1 MLGGTNLSNKQHI
14 TIKGIK
20 DGLLFLL
27 DDECQLDVL
36 LAELK
41 LKIEKTH
48 QQLLSGPLIH
58 VHLRLG
64 KRELTD
70 SQIDQI
76 TDIIGQQGNLIIK
89 SIENDLPQKNKPHS
103 QLKIV
108 TSIVRS
114 GQIIEAE
121 EDILLIGD
129 VHAGGVIRC
138 GGDAYILGA
147 LHGQIFAGQANRREA
162 IVVASL
168 FQPTLVVIDDMNWN
182 PVENFKQ
189 TDGSMEFA
197 SIVDDHI
204 HIDKISTLHHHNR
217 FPIIM
222 KGV

>member
-14 TIKGIK
+14 TIKGVK

-36 LAELK
+36 ISELK
-41 LKIEKTH
+41 YKIEKTH

-58 VHLRLG
+58 VHIRLG

-70 SQIDQI
+70 GQVEQL
-76 TDIIGQQGNLIIK
+76 TEIIRQQGNLIIK
-89 SIENDLPQKNKPHS
+89 SIENDLPIKDKPHS
-103 QLKIV
+103 QMKIV

-114 GQIIEAE
+114 GQIIEAD

-129 VHAGGVIRC
+129 VHSGGVIRC

-147 LHGQIFAGQANRREA
+147 LHGQVFAGQANRREA

-168 FQPTLVVIDDMNWN
+168 LSPSLIVIDDVHWN
-182 PVENFKQ
+182 TEEPRSS
-189 TDGSMEFA
+189 DGIMEFA
-197 SIVDDHI
+197 SIIDDGI
-204 HIDKISTLHHHNR
+204 HIDKLSSLHHHNR
-217 FPIIM
+217 LPIMM

>member
-27 DDECQLDVL
+27 DDECHLDDL
-36 LAELK
+36 LSELK

-48 QQLLSGPLIH
+48 QQLLTGPLIH

-64 KRELTD
+64 KRELTE
-70 SQIDQI
+70 SQTEQL
-76 TDIIGQQGNLIIK
+76 TEIIRQQGNLIIK
-89 SIENDLPQKNKPHS
+89 SIENDLPIKDKPHS
-103 QLKIV
+103 QMKIV
-108 TSIVRS
+108 TSLVRS
-114 GQIIEAE
+114 GQIVEAE

-129 VHAGGVIRC
+129 VHPGGVIRC

-147 LHGQIFAGQANRREA
+147 LHGQVFAGQAKRREA

-168 FQPTLVVIDDMNWN
+168 FSPTLVVIDDVNWN
-182 PVENFKQ
+182 SDVLEHAEG
-189 TDGSMEFA
+189 TMEYA
-197 SIVDDHI
+197 RIIDDHI

>member
-1 MLGGTNLSNKQHI
+1 MLGGTKLSNRQHI

-20 DGLLFLL
+20 DGLLFVL

-48 QQLLSGPLIH
+48 QQLLTGPLIH

-64 KRELTD
+64 KREVTD

-76 TDIIGQQGNLIIK
+76 TDIIRLQGNLLIK
-89 SIENDLPQKNKPHS
+89 SIENDLPQKDKPHS
-103 QLKIV
+103 QMKIV

-114 GQIIEAE
+114 GQIVEAD

-147 LHGQIFAGQANRREA
+147 LHGQVFAGQANRREA
-162 IVVASL
+162 IVAASDL
-168 FQPTLVVIDDMNWN
+168 SPTLLVIDDIHWDSESS
-182 PVENFKQ
+182 PQ
-189 TDGSMEFA
+189 TDSLMSFA
-197 SIVDDHI
+197 KIVDDKI
-204 HIDKISTLHHHNR
+204 HMDKISTLHHHNR